1 PGPGFPFA
9 MTLKAIVVAAAAL
22 VAVAL
27 SVAAWAAGDAARG
40 RDKAEV
46 CAACHGPTGNSGTPL
61 TPSLAGQP
69 ATFVEM
75 QLILFRANVR
85 KVPAMQ
91 EIARPLADADI
102 DDIAAFYA
110 AQQPAAEPGPRRG
123 ELFRRGSELSRA
135 MHCGQCHGREY
146 LGGGQMPRLAGQ
158 REDYLLH
165 AMRDYQSNA
174 RVGFDTSMIGVLY
187 GLAERDLEALA
198 HYLAQQ

>member
-1 PGPGFPFA
+1 
-9 MTLKAIVVAAAAL
+9 MTLKAIVVAAAA
-22 VAVAL
+22 VAAVGL

-40 RDKAEV
+40 RDKAEM
-46 CAACHGPTGNSGTPL
+46 CGACHGPTGNSETPL

-110 AQQPAAEPGPRRG
+110 AQPPARQTGPRQD
-123 ELFRRGSELSRA
+123 EQFRRGSELSQA

-165 AMRDYQSNA
+165 AMRDYQANA
-174 RVGFDTSMIGVLY
+174 RVGFDTSMLGVLY
-187 GLAERDLEALA
+187 GIAERDLEALA
-198 HYLAQQ
+198 HYLARQ

>member
-1 PGPGFPFA
+1 
-9 MTLKAIVVAAAAL
+9 MIVKTLAVAAAA
-22 VAVAL
+22 VAAAL
-27 SVAAWAAGDAARG
+27 SVVAGAAAADAARG
-40 RDKAEV
+40 RTKADV
-46 CAACHGPTGNSGTPL
+46 CAACHGPTGNSETAL

-69 ATFVEM
+69 ALFIEM
-75 QLILFRANVR
+75 QLILFREGVR

-91 EIARPLADADI
+91 ETARPLSDGDI

-110 AQQPAAEPGPRRG
+110 AEKPAPRAGLRS
-123 ELFRRGSELSRA
+123 EDLFRRGAELSRE
-135 MHCGQCHGREY
+135 MHCGECHGRDY

-165 AMRDYQSNA
+165 AMRDFQSNA

-187 GLAERDLEALA
+187 GVAERDLAALA